1 MRAHQTRPGQAPACN
16 DNGLVAIVP
25 RGAAPRDVLAVAKRV
40 CGLVALTYVADG
52 CLLVTAHHQPC
63 RTSAAA

>member
-1 MRAHQTRPGQAPACN
+1 MRAHQTRPGQASACN

-25 RGAAPRDVLAVAKRV
+25 RGVAPRDVLAVAKRV
-40 CGLVALTYVADG
+40 CGLVALSYVADG
-52 CLLVTAHHQPC
+52 CLLVTACHTPC